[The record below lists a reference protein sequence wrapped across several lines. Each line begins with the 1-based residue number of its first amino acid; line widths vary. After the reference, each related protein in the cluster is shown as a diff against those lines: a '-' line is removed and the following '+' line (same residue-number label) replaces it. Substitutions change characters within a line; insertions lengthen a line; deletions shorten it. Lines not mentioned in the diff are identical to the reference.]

1 MNSKRKFGRGICRAL
16 IVVMMVGLIGGLY
29 PRIGENQACAF
40 TRTMNVNDWLEQCR
54 MVAIKIS
61 NEKAKYHG
69 DPGSATKKYDKNFNR
84 KHLTKIHRRVQLNC
98 ADYASWCLQR
108 YKVLPVGQKF
118 WVQGQS
124 IEGKDKK
131 KVRKN
136 KKFQ

>member
-69 DPGSATKKYDKNFNR
+69 DPGSPTKKYDKN
-84 KHLTKIHRRVQLNC
+84 
-98 ADYASWCLQR
+98 
-108 YKVLPVGQKF
+108 
-118 WVQGQS
+118 
-124 IEGKDKK
+124 
-131 KVRKN
+131 
-136 KKFQ
+136 